1 MATFKVKLD
10 IDQGSDFSKL
20 MTWRTGEPLAA
31 VDLTGCTARMH
42 ARSELADPTIL
53 LDLTTENGGI
63 LLGGVAG
70 TVEIVLAASET
81 EAITWTEAVYDLEI
95 VFPGGRVRRLL
106 KGTIAVSQE
115 VTRA

>member
-10 IDQGSDFSKL
+10 IDQGSDFSKPF
-20 MTWRTGEPLAA
+20 TWRAGDPLTP

-42 ARSELADPTIL
+42 VRRDLESPTIL

-63 LLGGVAG
+63 LLGGTTG
-70 TVEIVLAASET
+70 TVEIVINAAQT
-81 EAITWTEAVYDLEI
+81 EGITWTEAVYDLEI
-95 VFPGGRVRRLL
+95 VFSTGRVRRLL
-106 KGTIAVSQE
+106 KGAVEVDLE